1 MSDNA
6 ARNKVPLPNQ
16 VMAPRPKPPPLQRRS
31 RRTDLLSRS
40 GSREVVSATDE
51 VVEPVVS
58 APEPVHAKPFSFADF
73 PEDEEKTAAFEVPEE
88 LLRRSRVAKEP
99 PPRSRISEI
108 PMSDRTQAYQMP
120 PGFADD
126 DRAPDSRANTS
137 PPPAG
142 EAVAAS
148 PLIPGVASDSNGLGR
163 VFQKA
168 AASESFGRKLA
179 LVGDYSADLIDDDDE
194 SGEFTRIG
202 HDDEL
207 QQLSMQLKEAK
218 VPNVIV
224 SDEHTSLEA
233 TRTKVRA
240 KQNIQQTKQSN
251 GLLWGIIGVLL
262 LATSVLA
269 VLLVNAL

>member
-16 VMAPRPKPPPLQRRS
+16 VMVPRPKPPPLRRRS

-40 GSREVVSATDE
+40 GSREVVPATDE
-51 VVEPVVS
+51 AVEHE
-58 APEPVHAKPFSFADF
+58 APAPDPVHSKPFSFADF
-73 PEDEEKTAAFEVPEE
+73 PDDEDQTAAFEVPEE
-88 LLRRSRVAKEP
+88 LLRRSRVGKE
-99 PPRSRISEI
+99 
-108 PMSDRTQAYQMP
+108 
-120 PGFADD
+120 GFADD
-126 DRAPDSRANTS
+126 DKAPDSRANTS
-137 PPPAG
+137 PPPPAG
-142 EAVAAS
+142 EGEGAAVS
-148 PLIPGVASDSNGLGR
+148 PSVLNPGVEAGGLGR
-163 VFQKA
+163 VFQQA
-168 AASESFGRKLA
+168 DASEKSGRRLA
-179 LVGDYSADLIDDDDE
+179 LVADYAADLIDDDDE

-202 HDDEL
+202 HDGEL
-207 QQLSMQLKEAK
+207 EQLSMQLKEAK

-240 KQNIQQTKQSN
+240 KQNVPQATQSN

-269 VLLVNAL
+269 VLLVKAT

>member
-16 VMAPRPKPPPLQRRS
+16 VMVPRPKPPPLRRRS

-40 GSREVVSATDE
+40 GSREVVPATDE
-51 VVEPVVS
+51 AVEHQ
-58 APEPVHAKPFSFADF
+58 APAPGPVHSKPFSFADF
-73 PEDEEKTAAFEVPEE
+73 PDDEDQTAAFEVPEE
-88 LLRRSRVAKEP
+88 LLRRSRVGKEP
-99 PPRSRISEI
+99 IPSRISEV

-126 DRAPDSRANTS
+126 DKAPDSRANTS
-137 PPPAG
+137 PPPPAG
-142 EAVAAS
+142 EGAAVS
-148 PLIPGVASDSNGLGR
+148 PSGSNPGVEAGGLGR
-163 VFQKA
+163 VFQQA
-168 AASESFGRKLA
+168 DASEKSSRRLA
-179 LVGDYSADLIDDDDE
+179 LVADYAADLIDDDDE

-202 HDDEL
+202 HDGEL
-207 QQLSMQLKEAK
+207 EHLSMQLKEAK

-240 KQNIQQTKQSN
+240 KQNVPQATQSN

-269 VLLVNAL
+269 VLLVKAI